1 MTRNLMYVFLPCFGV
16 AVFLPIQAPA
26 QALSAPVG
34 RASKPSSSTTRDPA
48 QQAVKPAESGQNRGI
63 PDQYIIGEGDVLQVS
78 VWKEPDASVPG
89 MVVRAD
95 GKITLPFVKEIT
107 VSGLTAAQA
116 EEMIA
121 AKLKP
126 FITDPDVTLVV
137 REVHSKKIYL
147 IGAVRRTGAVEMSH
161 PMTVLQALTE
171 AGGPNDF
178 AKKKNIYILRMSNG
192 KQVRLPFNYEA
203 VIRGEQAEQNYW
215 LMPNDMVV
223 VPQ

>member
-1 MTRNLMYVFLPCFGV
+1 MMMIHNSVRVSLSCLSL
-16 AVFLPIQAPA
+16 AVLLSIQAAAQAPA
-26 QALSAPVG
+26 TPVG
-34 RASKPSSSTTRDPA
+34 KSLKANGAAITPA
-48 QQAVKPAESGQNRGI
+48 TESGADRGI
-63 PDQYIIGEGDVLQVS
+63 PEKFIIGEGDVLQVS
-78 VWKEPDASVPG
+78 VWKEPDASVPS

-95 GKITLPFVKEIT
+95 GKITVPFIKEIM
-107 VSGLTAAQA
+107 VAGMTAAQA
-116 EEMIA
+116 EEIIA

-126 FITDPDVTLVV
+126 YIMEPDVTVVV

-147 IGAVRRTGAVEMSH
+147 VGAVRKTGAVEMNH

-178 AKKKNIYILRMSNG
+178 AKKKDIYVLRTTNG
-192 KQVRLPFNYEA
+192 SQVKLPFNYEA
-203 VIRGEQAEQNYW
+203 AIKGEQSGKDYW

>member
-1 MTRNLMYVFLPCFGV
+1 MMIYKSVRALLLCLSLVILLSMQ
-16 AVFLPIQAPA
+16 ASAQAPA
-26 QALSAPVG
+26 TPAGKSLKASAAAITP
-34 RASKPSSSTTRDPA
+34 AS
-48 QQAVKPAESGQNRGI
+48 ESGADRGI
-63 PDQYIIGEGDVLQVS
+63 PEKFIIGEGDVLQVS
-78 VWKEPDASVPG
+78 VWKEPDASVAS

-95 GKITLPFVKEIT
+95 GKITVPFIKEIVVAGMT
-107 VSGLTAAQA
+107 SAQA
-116 EEMIA
+116 EEIIA

-126 FITDPDVTLVV
+126 FIMDPDVTVVV

-147 IGAVRRTGAVEMSH
+147 VGAVRKTGAVEMNH

-178 AKKKNIYILRMSNG
+178 AKKKDIYVLRTTKGS
-192 KQVRLPFNYEA
+192 QVKLPFNYDA
-203 VIRGEQAEQNYW
+203 AIKGEQAGKDYW

>member
-1 MTRNLMYVFLPCFGV
+1 MGHNSVRAFLSRFSL
-16 AVFLPIQAPA
+16 AVLLSIQAAAQAPA
-26 QALSAPVG
+26 TPVG
-34 RASKPSSSTTRDPA
+34 KSLKASGAAITPA
-48 QQAVKPAESGQNRGI
+48 QESGGDRGI
-63 PDQYIIGEGDVLQVS
+63 PAKFIIGEGDILQVS
-78 VWKEPDASVPG
+78 VWKEPDASVPS

-95 GKITLPFVKEIT
+95 GKITVPFIKEI
-107 VSGLTAAQA
+107 VVAGMTAAQA
-116 EEMIA
+116 EEIIA

-126 FITDPDVTLVV
+126 FIMDPDVTVVV

-147 IGAVRRTGAVEMSH
+147 VGAVRKTGSVEMNH

-178 AKKKNIYILRMSNG
+178 AKKKDIYVLRTTNG
-192 KQVRLPFNYEA
+192 SQVKLPFNYEA
-203 VIRGEQAEQNYW
+203 AIKGEQSGKDYW

>member
-1 MTRNLMYVFLPCFGV
+1 MIIHNSVRALLSWSSL
-16 AVFLPIQAPA
+16 AVLLSIQAAAQAPA
-26 QALSAPVG
+26 TPVG
-34 RASKPSSSTTRDPA
+34 KSVKASGAAIAPA
-48 QQAVKPAESGQNRGI
+48 GQPGADRGI
-63 PDQYIIGEGDVLQVS
+63 PDKFIIGEGDVLQIS
-78 VWKEPDASVPG
+78 VWKEPDASVPS

-95 GKITLPFVKEIT
+95 GKITVPFIKEIM
-107 VSGLTAAQA
+107 VAGMTAAQA
-116 EEMIA
+116 EEIIA

-126 FITDPDVTLVV
+126 YIMEPDVTVVV

-147 IGAVRRTGAVEMSH
+147 VGAVRKTGSVEMNH

-178 AKKKNIYILRMSNG
+178 AKKKEIYVLRTTNG
-192 KQVRLPFNYEA
+192 SQVKLPFNYEA
-203 VIRGEQAEQNYW
+203 AIKGEQAGKDYW

>member
-1 MTRNLMYVFLPCFGV
+1 MMTDNSMRAILLCLTIMLSIQAFG
-16 AVFLPIQAPA
+16 QAPA
-26 QALSAPVG
+26 TPVGKSLKANGTAITSAPEAG
-34 RASKPSSSTTRDPA
+34 AD
-48 QQAVKPAESGQNRGI
+48 RGI
-63 PDQYIIGEGDVLQVS
+63 PEKFIIGEGDVLQVS
-78 VWKEPDASVPG
+78 VWKEPDASVAS

-95 GKITLPFVKEIT
+95 GKITVPFIKEIM
-107 VSGLTAAQA
+107 VAGMTAAQA
-116 EEMIA
+116 EEIIA

-126 FITDPDVTLVV
+126 FIMEPDVTVVV

-147 IGAVRRTGAVEMSH
+147 VGAVRKTGAVEMNH

-178 AKKKNIYILRMSNG
+178 AKKKDIYVLRTTNG
-192 KQVRLPFNYEA
+192 SQVKLPFNYEA
-203 VIRGEQAEQNYW
+203 AIKGEQSGKDYW

>member
-1 MTRNLMYVFLPCFGV
+1 MTKNPMPVLFSCLSL
-16 AVFLPIQAPA
+16 AVLISFQAAGQAPPT
-26 QALSAPVG
+26 PVG
-34 RASKPSSSTTRDPA
+34 KSLKASGTKISRDPV
-48 QQAVKPAESGQNRGI
+48 VKNAATGDDRGI
-63 PDQYIIGEGDVLQVS
+63 PEKFIIGEGDVLQVS
-78 VWKEPDASVPG
+78 VWKEPDASVPS

-95 GKITLPFVKEIT
+95 GKITVPFIKE
-107 VSGLTAAQA
+107 VVVAGMTAAQA

-126 FITDPDVTLVV
+126 FIMDPDVTVVV

-147 IGAVRRTGAVEMSH
+147 VGAVRKTGAVEMTH

-178 AKKKNIYILRMSNG
+178 AKKKDIYVLRTSNG
-192 KQVRLPFNYEA
+192 AQVKLPFNYDA
-203 VIRGEQAEQNYW
+203 AIKGEQTGKDYW
-215 LMPNDMVV
+215 LMPNDMVI

>member
-1 MTRNLMYVFLPCFGV
+1 MVIRNSVRAFLSCLSLAVVF
-16 AVFLPIQAPA
+16 PIQASAQVPARPVGKSLKASGAAIVPA
-26 QALSAPVG
+26 Q
-34 RASKPSSSTTRDPA
+34 
-48 QQAVKPAESGQNRGI
+48 ESGADRGI
-63 PDQYIIGEGDVLQVS
+63 PEKFIIGEGDILQVS
-78 VWKEPDASVPG
+78 VWKEPDASVPS

-95 GKITLPFVKEIT
+95 GKITVPFIKEI
-107 VSGLTAAQA
+107 VVAGMTAAQA
-116 EEMIA
+116 EEIIA

-126 FITDPDVTLVV
+126 FIMDPDVTVVV

-147 IGAVRRTGAVEMSH
+147 VGAVRKTGAVEMNH

-178 AKKKNIYILRMSNG
+178 AKKKDIYVLRTTNG
-192 KQVRLPFNYEA
+192 SQVKLPFNYEA
-203 VIRGEQAEQNYW
+203 AIKGEQSGKDYW